1 MALHP
6 KIKEIKRRAAPIN
19 YRSLS
24 INTAGALVSNYTED
38 LDNGIVNGYG
48 TQFKNP
54 NDYKELFIKGA
65 FAKSINE
72 RGPGTNSGYEIKF
85 FNQHK
90 QDDALSLFETLT
102 EDDYG
107 LRFRT
112 NPLDERDID
121 TSSAASVLRKLKTR
135 TLNNFSIGF
144 DYVWDKMEYDDKND
158 IIIMKE
164 ARLYEISVVGIPVD
178 MGTYAMR
185 SAEQLEELYDEAEML
200 IAKLPRTL
208 RAEARELFA
217 RHKALMNIEPSEST
231 AQDETTLG
239 NEDEPPIETRCKID
253 YNYLTKNF
261 KL

>member
-112 NPLDERDID
+112 NPLDER
-121 TSSAASVLRKLKTR
+121 
-135 TLNNFSIGF
+135 
-144 DYVWDKMEYDDKND
+144 
-158 IIIMKE
+158 
-164 ARLYEISVVGIPVD
+164 IPVD

-239 NEDEPPIETRCKID
+239 NEDEPPTETRCKID

>member
-1 MALHP
+1 MILHP

-19 YRSLS
+19 YRALS
-24 INTAGALVSNYTED
+24 INAAGELVSSYAAD

-48 TQFKNP
+48 TQFKDP
-54 NDYKELFIKGA
+54 NEYRELFIKGS

-72 RGPGTNSGYEIKF
+72 RGPGTNSSYEIKF
-85 FNQHK
+85 LNQHK
-90 QDDALSLFETLT
+90 QDDALALFETVN

-112 NPLDERDID
+112 KPLDDRDIEV
-121 TSSAASVLRKLKTR
+121 SSAASILRKLKSR

-158 IIIMKE
+158 IIVIKE
-164 ARLYEISVVGIPVD
+164 AQLYEISVVSIPAD
-178 MGTYAMR
+178 MGAYAIR
-185 SAEQLEELYDEAEML
+185 SVEQLEELYDEAEIL

-217 RHKALMNIEPSEST
+217 RHKALIKAEPFESA

-239 NEDEPPIETRCKID
+239 NNDEPPIVKRAID
-253 YNYLTKNF
+253 YNYLIKNF
-261 KL
+261 KF